1 MVAAVSVPQ
10 NGVLVKLGAGS
21 GPIVYTAPCAFT
33 ERSIRWE
40 KTTTETDI
48 PDCGDPGLP
57 GWVAVDVISR
67 MLRISGGGILS
78 AENWPVWNTAYEA
91 NTPTPARLE
100 LVLTGSVTYAYEGL
114 LHITSLEP
122 TANRADGRAQL
133 TIEAVSTGAFLRVL
147 PA

>member
-1 MVAAVSVPQ
+1 MVDAVSVPQ

-21 GPIVYTAPCAFT
+21 GPVVYTAPCAFT
-33 ERSIRWE
+33 DRSITWS
-40 KTTTETDI
+40 KSTAETDI

-78 AENWPVWNTAYEA
+78 AENWPVWNTAFEA
-91 NTPTPARLE
+91 DTPSPARVE
-100 LVLTGSVTYAYEGL
+100 LILTGSVTYAYEGN

-122 TANRADGRAQL
+122 VANRSDGRAQ
-133 TIEAVSTGAFLRVL
+133 IRVEAVSTGRWTRVL